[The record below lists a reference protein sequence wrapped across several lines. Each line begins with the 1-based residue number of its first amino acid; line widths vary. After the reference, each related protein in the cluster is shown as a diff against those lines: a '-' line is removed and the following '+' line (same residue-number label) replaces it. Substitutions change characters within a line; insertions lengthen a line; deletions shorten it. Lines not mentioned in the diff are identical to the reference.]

1 MLVTFGTHRSLRL
14 HPWLLSINQTSLSQR
29 LRSILIHYFCQR
41 GALSQ
46 LPHLYLWISP
56 PACLIHSQLGSSSI
70 LWDCRLTHLLWDS
83 YSVDLWGLL
92 CLFSACSA
100 RIRLFRYEQPPSVEC
115 TQRRAYCSPACKIAS
130 LINERQRKGTTIYK
144 ASQCQKVA
152 KIIPLVEN
160 DFLIIN
166 FYFLTNENPRHG
178 VLLKN
183 LKNYSLII
191 KNL

>member
-1 MLVTFGTHRSLRL
+1 MLVTSGTHRSLRI
-14 HPWLLSINQTSLSQR
+14 HRWLLSINQTSLSQR

-46 LPHLYLWISP
+46 LPRLYLWISP
-56 PACLIHSQLGSSSI
+56 PARLIHSQLGSSSI
-70 LWDCRLTHLLWDS
+70 LWDCCLTHLLWDS

-100 RIRLFRYEQPPSVEC
+100 RIRLLRYKQPPSVEC
-115 TQRRAYCSPACKIAS
+115 TQRRAYCSRACKIAS
-130 LINERQRKGTTIYK
+130 LSMNFEYKGTAIYK
-144 ASQCQKVA
+144 ASQYQKVA
-152 KIIPLVEN
+152 KIVLLVEN
-160 DFLIIN
+160 DFLTTN
-166 FYFLTNENPRHG
+166 FDFLTTENPRHG

-183 LKNYSLII
+183 LKNYSRII